1 MLMKTEA
8 THPLLLSDELSEM
21 CKDQKSPVKVNSW
34 NGGGASEL
42 DSTRPHSDYTH
53 SKTGGRR
60 KYLKSQ
66 NLTGIKEM
74 VIDFICREDL
84 VITTLKEFFEIFI
97 SSIKKQ
103 QVFHSELLNPHYEH
117 IGISMD
123 FNPMTSVASLR
134 IFLAMTRLKQ

>member
-1 MLMKTEA
+1 M
-8 THPLLLSDELSEM
+8 
-21 CKDQKSPVKVNSW
+21 
-34 NGGGASEL
+34 
-42 DSTRPHSDYTH
+42 
-53 SKTGGRR
+53 
-60 KYLKSQ
+60 KSQ

-103 QVFHSELLNPHYEH
+103 QVFHSELLNPNYEH
-117 IGISMD
+117 IGISME

-134 IFLAMTRLKQ
+134 IFLAMTRKR